1 MARSTISAATAITLV
16 TMAAT
21 MAGCAGTDHGN
32 PSAARQPRQCFWAR
46 DVRNFRAVN
55 STTVN
60 IRAGRDVYRLDLMGS
75 CPNINWNERMGL
87 VTTGSSTI
95 CVGSGLGTSVVTRR
109 TGGRGQERC
118 PVRQI
123 TALTPEEVAALPPR
137 ERP

>member
-1 MARSTISAATAITLV
+1 MARSAIFVATAITLATV
-16 TMAAT
+16 T
-21 MAGCAGTDHGN
+21 GCAGTDHGN
-32 PSAARQPRQCFWAR
+32 PTAAREPRQCFWAN

-60 IRAGRDVYRLDLMGS
+60 IRAGRDVYRLDLMGI

-87 VTTGSSTI
+87 VTTGSSSI
-95 CVGSGLGTSVVTRR
+95 CAGSALGVSVVTRR

-118 PVRQI
+118 AVRQI
-123 TALTPEEVAALPPR
+123 TALTPEQVAALPPR